1 MAFANEYRQFD
12 PYAQPGFIKS
22 AANPAEQGAYLAGAA
37 QGAQAAYVADQQRLA
52 AQNAWQ
58 AQQAAAQQNGQA
70 TSAGVF
76 ALQQEL
82 TKNEAEIASLKE
94 ELSKLNAEV
103 GDQDAIDRKLA
114 ANRAKIGDIA
124 NSRAHQQDIQNRLQW
139 RWQNKQL
146 AGTKAKESETEIKNV
161 KEKII
166 DAYREI
172 AYAQDEKSR
181 QVAEYNLQERLD
193 EYKKL
198 TGKDYTGNPFETQKG
213 TPKAN
218 QEAKTLETAWGK
230 LQASFDKKGRPT
242 EAALKEFLEKDAIG
256 LPFSQDLMDK
266 IIEAKKM
273 TTQEGAKKNY
283 AESKKAV
290 EDSYKTYSDADI
302 NLEMNIAKK
311 DELTKTVNGKKVT
324 FKRNGAAIT
333 RSSGGYSK

>member
-37 QGAQAAYVADQQRLA
+37 QGAQAAYVADQQRMA

-94 ELSKLNAEV
+94 ELSKLNVEV

-146 AGTKAKESETEIKNV
+146 AGTKAKQSETEIKNL
-161 KEKII
+161 KAKII
-166 DAYREI
+166 DAFREQ
-172 AYAQDEKSR
+172 AYAQDEPSR
-181 QVAEYNLQERLD
+181 QVADYNLQELLD
-193 EYKKL
+193 EYKTL
-198 TGKDYTGNPFETQKG
+198 TGKEYTGNPFAVQKG
-213 TPKAN
+213 TPKAG

-256 LPFSQDLMDK
+256 LPFSQELMDK
-266 IIEAKKM
+266 INEAKKM
-273 TTQEGAKKNY
+273 TSQEGAKKAY

-290 EDSYKTYSDADI
+290 EDSYNLYSDEKI
-302 NLEMNIAKK
+302 RTEMNIAKK
-311 DELTKTVNGKKVT
+311 DEITKTVNGKKVT
-324 FKRNGAAIT
+324 FKKNGTKIT

>member
-22 AANPAEQGAYLAGAA
+22 AADPAAQGAYLAGAA
-37 QGAQAAYVADQQRLA
+37 QGAQAAYVSDQQRMA

-146 AGTKAKESETEIKNV
+146 EGTKAKQSEAEIKNV

-166 DAYREI
+166 DAYREV

-198 TGKDYTGNPFETQKG
+198 TGKDYTGNPFDTQKG
-213 TPKAN
+213 TPNAG
-218 QEAKTLETAWGK
+218 QEAKTLEMARAK
-230 LQASFDKKGRPT
+230 YQKSFDKKGRPT
-242 EAALKEFLEKDAIG
+242 QAALDEYLSDMEG
-256 LPFSQDLMDK
+256 LPFSQELMDEYTK
-266 IIEAKKM
+266 AKK
-273 TTQEGAKKNY
+273 TVTQEGAKEAY
-283 AESKKAV
+283 AASKKAV
-290 EDSYKTYSDADI
+290 EDSYNLYSDEKI
-302 NLEMNIAKK
+302 RTEMNIAKK
-311 DELTKTVNGKKVT
+311 DEITKTVNGKKVT
-324 FKRNGAAIT
+324 FKKNGTKTT
-333 RSSGGYSK
+333 RSSGGYGK

>member
-37 QGAQAAYVADQQRLA
+37 QGAQAAYVADQQRMA
-52 AQNAWQ
+52 AQNSWQ

-94 ELSKLNAEV
+94 ELAKLNAEV

-213 TPKAN
+213 TPNAG
-218 QEAKTLETAWGK
+218 QEAKTLEMARAK
-230 LQASFDKKGRPT
+230 YQKSFDKKGRPT
-242 EAALKEFLEKDAIG
+242 KAALDEYLMDMEG
-256 LPFSQDLMDK
+256 LPFSQELMDEYTK
-266 IIEAKKM
+266 AKK
-273 TTQEGAKKNY
+273 TVTQEGAKEAY
-283 AESKKAV
+283 AASKKAV
-290 EDSYKTYSDADI
+290 EDSYNTYSDEKI
-302 NLEMNIAKK
+302 RTEMNIAKK
-311 DELTKTVNGKKVT
+311 DEITKTVNGKKVT
-324 FKRNGAAIT
+324 FKKNGTKIT

>member
-37 QGAQAAYVADQQRLA
+37 QGAQAAYVADQQRMA

-213 TPKAN
+213 TPNAG
-218 QEAKTLETAWGK
+218 QEAKTLEMARAK
-230 LQASFDKKGRPT
+230 YQKSFDKKGRPT
-242 EAALKEFLEKDAIG
+242 QAALDEYLMDMEG
-256 LPFSQDLMDK
+256 LPFSQELMDEYNK
-266 IIEAKKM
+266 AKK
-273 TTQEGAKKNY
+273 TVTQEGAKKAY

-290 EDSYKTYSDADI
+290 EDSYNTYSDEKI
-302 NLEMNIAKK
+302 RTEMNIAKK
-311 DELTKTVNGKKVT
+311 DEITKTVNGKKVT
-324 FKRNGAAIT
+324 FKKNGTKIT